1 MNQTVEPKILKGF
14 RDSLPENETVR
25 KQIIRK
31 LEDTFTRFGFDP
43 IDTPVLEYASVLLG
57 KGSGE
62 TDKQIY
68 RFRDNGDRDVAMRF
82 DLTVPFA
89 RFTAAH
95 RGEIPMPFR
104 RYHIAKVWRGENTQ
118 KGRYREFVQCD
129 FDIVGSDSVL
139 NDLDILLLMKESFR
153 VMGIENITFHLSHRG
168 IFNTFLEREGIG
180 HLSADILRTVDKLGK
195 IGEEEV
201 IRLLTDLTDTVKAE
215 KILSYIRTENTNE
228 KTLEKLVRLC
238 GCETEDTKRLAFL
251 LEKLNRTEDGI
262 RFILNPSITRGLDYY
277 TGIVYETFLNELPD
291 IGSVC
296 SGGRYDNL
304 TSIYTKERLPGVGSS
319 IGLDRLMA
327 ALEELKMIPEKKTGT
342 AALICFQDPHYL
354 DNYLTLT
361 CGFRKAGIAC
371 ELYPEAK
378 KLPKQFSFAE
388 SKGIPFAVICGEEEF
403 RNGTVTV
410 KNLNRRENHPGLSFD
425 DAVNLI
431 QQDEK

>member
-1 MNQTVEPKILKGF
+1 MNQRVEPKILKGF
-14 RDSLPENETVR
+14 RDSLPETETVR

-95 RGEIPMPFR
+95 REEIPMPFR

-153 VMGIENITFHLSHRG
+153 IMGIEKTTFHISHRG
-168 IFNTFLEREGIG
+168 IFNTFLQKEGIG
-180 HLSADILRTVDKLGK
+180 DLSVEILRTVDKLGK

-201 IRLLTDLTDTVKAE
+201 LTLLTGLTGKEKAE
-215 KILSYIRTENTNE
+215 KILSYIRIESSNDE
-228 KTLEKLVRLC
+228 TLAKLIRLC
-238 GCETEDTKRLAFL
+238 GGETEDTERLAFL
-251 LEKLNRTEDGI
+251 LQKLENTDSGS
-262 RFILNPSITRGLDYY
+262 RFLLNPSITRGLDYY
-277 TGIVYETFLNELPD
+277 TGIVYETFLDDLPG

-304 TSIYTKERLPGVGSS
+304 TSIYGKDRLPGVGSS

-327 ALEELKMIPEKKTGT
+327 ALEELQTVPKRKTGT
-342 AALICFQDPHYL
+342 AALICFQDRNYI
-354 DNYLTLT
+354 DDYLTLT
-361 CGFRKAGIAC
+361 RGFRNAGVSC
-371 ELYPEAK
+371 ELYPDAK
-378 KLPKQFSFAE
+378 KLPKQFSYAE
-388 SKGIPFAVICGEEEF
+388 TKGIPFAVICGEEEF

-410 KNLNRRENHPGLSFD
+410 KNLNSRENHSDLSFD

-431 QQDEK
+431 RQDEK

>member
-1 MNQTVEPKILKGF
+1 MNQRVEPKILKGF
-14 RDSLPENETVR
+14 RDSLPETETVR

-95 RGEIPMPFR
+95 REEIPMPFR

-153 VMGIENITFHLSHRG
+153 VMGIEKTAFHISHRG
-168 IFNTFLEREGIG
+168 IFNTFLQKEGIG
-180 HLSADILRTVDKLGK
+180 DLSVEILRTVDKLGK

-201 IRLLTDLTDTVKAE
+201 LTLLTGLTGKEKAE
-215 KILSYIRTENTNE
+215 KILSYIRIESSNDE
-228 KTLEKLVRLC
+228 TLAKLIRLC
-238 GCETEDTKRLAFL
+238 GGETEDTERLAFL
-251 LEKLNRTEDGI
+251 LQKLEETGGGS
-262 RFILNPSITRGLDYY
+262 RFVLNPSITRGLDYY
-277 TGIVYETFLNELPD
+277 TGIVYETFLDDLPG

-304 TSIYTKERLPGVGSS
+304 TSIYGKEQLPGVGSS

-327 ALEELKMIPEKKTGT
+327 ALEELQMIPPQKTGT
-342 AALICFQDPHYL
+342 AALICFQDRSYTDHYL
-354 DNYLTLT
+354 KLTRD
-361 CGFRKAGIAC
+361 FRNAGVAC
-371 ELYPEAK
+371 ELYPETK
-378 KLPKQFSFAE
+378 KLPKQFSYAE
-388 SKGIPFAVICGEEEF
+388 TKGIPFAVICGEEEF

-410 KNLNRRENHPGLSFD
+410 KNLNSRKNHSGLSFD

-431 QQDEK
+431 RQDEK

>member
-1 MNQTVEPKILKGF
+1 M
-14 RDSLPENETVR
+14 
-25 KQIIRK
+25 
-31 LEDTFTRFGFDP
+31 
-43 IDTPVLEYASVLLG
+43 LLG

-95 RGEIPMPFR
+95 REEIPMPFR

-153 VMGIENITFHLSHRG
+153 RMGVEKTTFHISHRG
-168 IFNTFLEREGIG
+168 IFNTFLQKEGIG
-180 HLSADILRTVDKLGK
+180 DLSVEILRTVDKLGK

-201 IRLLTDLTDTVKAE
+201 LTLLTGLTGKEKAE
-215 KILSYIRTENTNE
+215 KILSYIRIESSNDE
-228 KTLEKLVRLC
+228 TLAKLIRLC
-238 GCETEDTKRLAFL
+238 GGETEDTERLAFL
-251 LEKLNRTEDGI
+251 LQKLENTDSGS
-262 RFILNPSITRGLDYY
+262 RFLLNPSITRGLDYY
-277 TGIVYETFLNELPD
+277 TGIVYETFLDDLPG

-304 TSIYTKERLPGVGSS
+304 TSIYGKDRLPGVGSS

-327 ALEELKMIPEKKTGT
+327 ALEELQMIPPQKTGT
-342 AALICFQDPHYL
+342 TALICFQDRSYTDHYL
-354 DNYLTLT
+354 KLTRD
-361 CGFRKAGIAC
+361 FRNAGVAC
-371 ELYPEAK
+371 ELYPETK
-378 KLPKQFSFAE
+378 KLPKQFSYAE
-388 SKGIPFAVICGEEEF
+388 TKGIPFAVICGEEEF

-410 KNLNRRENHPGLSFD
+410 KNLNSRENHSGLSFD

-431 QQDEK
+431 RQDEK